1 MKKKMIMLALCFMC
15 AGLVSC
21 GHDNAGTGVNGSGSA
36 TENEQ
41 KPAETVQTELTEAE
55 NPEPTEAEQPDGTEA
70 PQQTE
75 TEAEEPD
82 ETEPAQTEDTEAAQ
96 PDETAETEAGQREG
110 ETAALTEEQA
120 LNAIKNYCFSSNPNL
135 KSMVDS
141 DEYTIYW
148 DVNTN
153 DSNEIVV
160 LYRSYTG
167 ALIRYY
173 IDPVSGEAYVTEQ
186 IPGIIDEEQRTEEK
200 LNVRD
205 YTDQ

>member
-1 MKKKMIMLALCFMC
+1 MLWRCEHFFIYK
-15 AGLVSC
+15 
-21 GHDNAGTGVNGSGSA
+21 NTTEYYRSGGKSA
-36 TENEQ
+36 I
-41 KPAETVQTELTEAE
+41 
-55 NPEPTEAEQPDGTEA
+55 
-70 PQQTE
+70 
-75 TEAEEPD
+75 
-82 ETEPAQTEDTEAAQ
+82 EPAAISNPTGGIRIVS
-96 PDETAETEAGQREG
+96 PAGKG
-110 ETAALTEEQA
+110 M

-186 IPGIIDEEQRTEEK
+186 VPGIIDEEQRTEEK